1 MRTIIKNF
9 VQEYNESVYEWG
21 HLSVFL
27 SQVVKEFVITYK
39 WFDNCV
45 DLIFDELK
53 KVNKLEDS
61 FLTVILHLKNDF
73 TIKSS
78 NIDFIKLLKSEVEIE
93 FKLISNADIYR
104 GYFNFVGSRTK
115 IIPLFDENVSW
126 KANLFYEEQIDL
138 NNDTFKYIY
147 MDIYPKENKLY
158 YAKDWLYWKNL
169 DYVIQ
174 NNLHID

>member
-1 MRTIIKNF
+1 
-9 VQEYNESVYEWG
+9 
-21 HLSVFL
+21 
-27 SQVVKEFVITYK
+27 
-39 WFDNCV
+39 
-45 DLIFDELK
+45 
-53 KVNKLEDS
+53 LEDS
-61 FLTVILHLKNDF
+61 FFTVILHLNNDF

>member
-1 MRTIIKNF
+1 M
-9 VQEYNESVYEWG
+9 
-21 HLSVFL
+21 
-27 SQVVKEFVITYK
+27 
-39 WFDNCV
+39 
-45 DLIFDELK
+45 
-53 KVNKLEDS
+53 EDS
-61 FLTVILHLKNDF
+61 FFTVILHLNNYF

-174 NNLHID
+174 NNLHIY